1 MRTQLTLVACL
12 LLTGARA
19 DDWPQYH
26 GAASNRVAAGP
37 LKLADIP
44 AGGGPR
50 ILWRVETNT
59 GFGSFV
65 VAGERVFT
73 LVRRT
78 LSDVEREVCLALD
91 ASTGRELWAAPLAES
106 AYDGGG
112 DSGADGNKGGDGPRS
127 TPSVAEGRVHVYD
140 AQMVLHTLDVATGE
154 ELWRQDVQA
163 QHGGRPIKWQNGS
176 SPLVDGGRVLVCG
189 GGAGRTFLA
198 FDAATGELRW
208 AAGDERMTHATPVV
222 AELHGVRQVIFFVQS
237 GLVALDVE
245 SGAELWRAD
254 YPYRTSSAA
263 SPVVHGDVVYCSAGY
278 GVGAGAFRIK
288 QGAEG
293 FAAELLWQQRNKLMN
308 HWSTPVCK
316 DGFLYGM
323 FGFKKYGEAPL
334 QCVELLTG
342 EVRWSRDGFG
352 PGNVILVGGHL
363 VALGDAGQ
371 VVVVD
376 ADPDEY
382 RERVRA
388 EVLEGKCWS
397 SPAFAGD
404 RVFVRSTREG
414 VCLDLR

>member
-1 MRTQLTLVACL
+1 
-12 LLTGARA
+12 
-19 DDWPQYH
+19 
-26 GAASNRVAAGP
+26 
-37 LKLADIP
+37 
-44 AGGGPR
+44 
-50 ILWRVETNT
+50 
-59 GFGSFV
+59 
-65 VAGERVFT
+65 
-73 LVRRT
+73 
-78 LSDVEREVCLALD
+78 
-91 ASTGRELWAAPLAES
+91 
-106 AYDGGG
+106 
-112 DSGADGNKGGDGPRS
+112 
-127 TPSVAEGRVHVYD
+127 
-140 AQMVLHTLDVATGE
+140 
-154 ELWRQDVQA
+154 
-163 QHGGRPIKWQNGS
+163 
-176 SPLVDGGRVLVCG
+176 
-189 GGAGRTFLA
+189 
-198 FDAATGELRW
+198 
-208 AAGDERMTHATPVV
+208 
-222 AELHGVRQVIFFVQS
+222 
-237 GLVALDVE
+237 
-245 SGAELWRAD
+245 
-254 YPYRTSSAA
+254 
-263 SPVVHGDVVYCSAGY
+263 VHGDVVYCSAGY